1 MTESMVSTVGEATSS
16 GGRPPRFAFNPA
28 ARIVIAVDIGASHG
42 VVALAAVRQAGRD
55 FGTVLATCVNLLN
68 ASVIVI
74 GGGMAEAGE
83 HLLAG
88 IREIVYSR
96 SLPLPT
102 AQLHIVQSRAMDR
115 AGVLGA
121 AMMVI
126 LFVLSAA
133 QSDNHLAPFATHH
146 G

>member
-1 MTESMVSTVGEATSS
+1 M
-16 GGRPPRFAFNPA
+16 
-28 ARIVIAVDIGASHG
+28 
-42 VVALAAVRQAGRD
+42 RQAGRD
-55 FGTVLATCVNLLN
+55 FGTMLATCVNLLN
-68 ASVIVI
+68 PSVIVI

-83 HLLAG
+83 PLLAG

-96 SLPLPT
+96 SVPLST
-102 AQLHIVQSRAMDR
+102 ALLRIVQSRAMDR

-133 QSDNHLAPFATHH
+133 QSDNLLAPSATHR